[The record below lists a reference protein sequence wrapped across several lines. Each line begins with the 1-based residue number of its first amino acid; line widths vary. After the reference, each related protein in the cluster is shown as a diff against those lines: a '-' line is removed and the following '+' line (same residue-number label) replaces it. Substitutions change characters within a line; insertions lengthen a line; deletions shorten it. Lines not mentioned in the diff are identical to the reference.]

1 MGKIR
6 LLIVDDHTLFRQT
19 LHSYLSAVENME
31 VVGEAED
38 GMDAI
43 NKTIELKPDIV
54 LMDFAMPNLNGI
66 QATRE
71 IRNRSPA
78 TKILILTMYDTGQHI
93 REILRAGASGYIL
106 KKSPTQELVSA
117 IQAVSKG
124 EAFLCPSVAKQ
135 VLGEYLKQVEQTK
148 KEDSYDELTERELE
162 LVSLIAEGKTSK
174 EIAELLNISVHTV
187 QSHRLNLMKKLDI
200 HDSGQLVRYAIRR
213 GLIIP

>member
-19 LHSYLSAVENME
+19 LRSYLATIENIE
-31 VVGEAED
+31 VVGEAGD
-38 GMDAI
+38 GIDAI

-54 LMDFAMPNLNGI
+54 IMDFAMPNLNGI

-78 TKILILTMYDTGQHI
+78 TKILVLTMYETGNHV

-106 KKSPTQELVSA
+106 KKSSAQELVSA
-117 IQAVSKG
+117 IQAVIQG

-135 VLGEYLKQVEQTK
+135 VLSRYLNRAEQI
-148 KEDSYDELTERELE
+148 KEDSYNELTERELE
-162 LVSLIAEGKTSK
+162 LVSLIAEGKKNK
-174 EIAELLNISVHTV
+174 EIAQLLNISIHTV
-187 QSHRLNLMKKLDI
+187 QSHRLNLMQKLDI

>member
-19 LHSYLSAVENME
+19 LRSYLATIENIE
-31 VVGEAED
+31 VVGEAGD
-38 GMDAI
+38 GIDAI

-54 LMDFAMPNLNGI
+54 IMDFAMPNLNGI

-78 TKILILTMYDTGQHI
+78 TKILVLTMYETGNHV

-106 KKSPTQELVSA
+106 KKSSAQELVSA
-117 IQAVSKG
+117 IQAVIQG
-124 EAFLCPSVAKQ
+124 EVFLCPSVAKQ
-135 VLGEYLKQVEQTK
+135 VLSRYLNRAEQI
-148 KEDSYDELTERELE
+148 KEDSYNELTERELE
-162 LVSLIAEGKTSK
+162 LVSLIAEGKKNK
-174 EIAELLNISVHTV
+174 EIAQLLNISIHTV
-187 QSHRLNLMKKLDI
+187 QSHRLNLMQKLDI